1 MAQWTRAQGGW
12 GWHLLGR
19 FGVLSVG
26 EGRALKLV
34 LRPGHRGPKE
44 LYTQSWPLSD
54 GGDPKES
61 PLSSHWLGG
70 QACCLLCGS
79 FPTPPP
85 FWAEEPH
92 LEPWCSGGLRGRAG
106 ELATAARRVTVLAH
120 AEPAQGLGPPDGR
133 CWIQASPL
141 PRDVRR
147 KPAVPAPGGL
157 TSEDTWPGRFTSHR
171 VCATLS

>member
-1 MAQWTRAQGGW
+1 MAPAGEIWGAVCRGGQGTQAGAQARAQGAQ
-12 GWHLLGR
+12 
-19 FGVLSVG
+19 GVVCT
-26 EGRALKLV
+26 
-34 LRPGHRGPKE
+34 E
-44 LYTQSWPLSD
+44 LASLWW

-79 FPTPPP
+79 LLTPPP

-92 LEPWCSGGLRGRAG
+92 LEPWRSGCLRGQAG

-120 AEPAQGLGPPDGR
+120 AEPAQGLGPLDGR
-133 CWIQASPL
+133 CWIQAAPPL